1 MKKSR
6 FSMPDAATFGNAAVL
21 VALAAAFAWLALVQ
35 REAIVWTD
43 PGARRLV
50 GAALCVAIYAGLCWR
65 GVRCRARREAQ
76 AALANAPAAANPI
89 LVAFASQT
97 GFAEQLAVR
106 TAQSLRAA
114 GAAVRLE
121 SLAALNAED
130 LAGVERALFVVSTY
144 GEGDPPDLAAAFA
157 RRSMSRDVP
166 LPNLH
171 YGLLALGD
179 RDYVHFCGFGHA
191 LDRWLR
197 HQGARPLFDLVEVDN
212 GDAGALRHWQHQV
225 GVLSGATDEADWA
238 APRYASWRLAER
250 RLLNAGSRGGPCFHV
265 ALVPPDSA
273 DLQWDAG
280 DVAEIGPRNA
290 PADVDALLA
299 AIGVAGSTLVEG
311 ETLRAR
317 LMRSRLPETAPTAR
331 DWRERV
337 SALEPLAHREYSI
350 ASLPADG
357 ALHLVVRQW
366 RRPDGRLGI
375 GAGWLTEHVP
385 VGGAVDVRLRKN
397 TNFHAPPDAR
407 PMILVGNGTGLAGLR
422 ALIKARIAA
431 GRRRNWLLFG
441 EREAAVDFLYGD
453 ELRAWHARGDLE
465 RLDLAFSRDQAERV
479 YVQHK
484 LAQAGDAL
492 RAWVDDGAAIY
503 VCGSLEGMAPG
514 VHAVLVDTL
523 GAERVEQ
530 LVAQGRY
537 RRDVY

>member
-6 FSMPDAATFGNAAVL
+6 FSMPDATTFGNAAVL
-21 VALAAAFAWLALVQ
+21 VALAAVFTWLAFVQ
-35 REAIVWTD
+35 HEAIVWTD

-50 GAALCVAIYAGLCWR
+50 GAGLCIAIYAGLCWR
-65 GVRCRARREAQ
+65 GARRRAQREAQ
-76 AALANAPAAANPI
+76 ATLANAPAAAKTI

-97 GFAEQLAVR
+97 GFAEQLATR

-121 SLAALNAED
+121 SLAALSAED
-130 LAGVERALFVVSTY
+130 LVNVERALFVVSTY

-197 HQGARPLFDLVEVDN
+197 HQSARPLFDLVEVDN

-225 GVLSGATDEADWA
+225 GVLSGATDAADWA
-238 APRYASWRLAER
+238 APRYAPWRLAER

-265 ALVPPDSA
+265 ALVPPNAS
-273 DLQWDAG
+273 DLQWEAG

-290 PADVDALLA
+290 PAHVDAWLA
-299 AIGVAGSTLVEG
+299 AAGVAGSTLIEG

-317 LMRSRLPETAPTAR
+317 LMRSRLPETAPASH

-337 SALEPLAHREYSI
+337 GALEPLAHREYSI

-357 ALHLVVRQW
+357 ALHLLVRQW

-385 VGGAVDVRLRKN
+385 PGGEVDVRLRRN
-397 TNFHAPPDAR
+397 TNFHAPADAR
-407 PMILVGNGTGLAGLR
+407 PLILVGNGTGLAGLR

-453 ELRAWHARGDLE
+453 ELRAWQAQGFVE
-465 RLDLAFSRDQAERV
+465 RLDLAFSRDQAQRV
-479 YVQHK
+479 YVQHR
-484 LAQAGDAL
+484 LAQASDTL

-514 VHAVLVDTL
+514 VHAVLVEAL
-523 GAERVEQ
+523 GAERIEQ
-530 LVAQGRY
+530 LVADGRY